1 MDPDD
6 LIPSLLLICAL
17 LLLSAF
23 FVAVEFALQTIRRR
37 RSDAAV
43 RDDPGRPGVPPVPA
57 DRVDE
62 ISLFVQ
68 LVSLASLLL
77 LGHYSV
83 ELAVSQFNLLH
94 PDFAA
99 AAGIGIAATLYLV
112 LGQQIPRLLGAQR
125 PQIVANS
132 ILLAPLRAL
141 SILFSPVI
149 VLVRVL
155 IDGFSRLF
163 RLSRSG
169 LYAPVH
175 TLEEIRE
182 FVVQGHEQGVVEEDE
197 REMIRGVFEF
207 SATVAR
213 EVMTP
218 RIDIIAVP
226 KEITLP
232 ELIEV
237 VVTEGHSRVPV
248 FSGTID
254 NIIGVLLAKDLL
266 PLMASQHLSRGEQ
279 FDVTTLMR
287 DPYFVPDTKPVDDIL
302 AEFRQS
308 SMHLA
313 VVIDEFGGT
322 YGLVTMEDLLEEIVG
337 EIKDEY
343 DIEEPEFSSTPEGD
357 ILIDG
362 GALISEVNER
372 FGLELKD
379 DDFDTIGGYI
389 FGALGRVPVIGDKL
403 EVFGPERMNFLEVE
417 EAEERRVTRVR
428 LRRAGNGAAPEA

>member
-6 LIPSLLLICAL
+6 LIASLLLICAL
-17 LLLSAF
+17 LFLSAF
-23 FVAVEFALQTIRRR
+23 FVAVEFALQTSRRR
-37 RSDAAV
+37 RSDTGV
-43 RDDPGRPGVPPVPA
+43 RDDPGRPGAPPVPA
-57 DRVDE
+57 DRAEE

-68 LVSLASLLL
+68 LASLACLLL

-83 ELAVSQFNLLH
+83 ELAVSRFNLLH

-99 AAGIGIAATLYLV
+99 AAGIAIAATLYLV
-112 LGQQIPRLLGAQR
+112 LGQQVPRLLGAQR
-125 PQIVANS
+125 PQIANA
-132 ILLAPLRAL
+132 IVLAPLRAL
-141 SILFSPVI
+141 SIVVSPI
-149 VLVRVL
+149 LALVRIL
-155 IDGFSRLF
+155 IDGFSRLL

-226 KEITLP
+226 KEITLD
-232 ELIEV
+232 ELIDL

-248 FSGTID
+248 FAGTID

-266 PLMASQHLSRGEQ
+266 PLMANPHSIRAEN
-279 FDVTTLMR
+279 FDVSTLMR
-287 DPYFVPDTKPVDDIL
+287 EPYFVPDTKPVDDIL

-313 VVIDEFGGT
+313 IVIDEFGGT

-343 DIEEPEFSSTPEGD
+343 DIEEPEFSATPEGD

-362 GALISEVNER
+362 GASISEVNER

-389 FGALGRVPVIGDKL
+389 FGALGRVPITGDKL
-403 EVFGPERMNFLEVE
+403 EVFGPDGMDFLEVE

-428 LRRAGNGAAPEA
+428 LRRAGNGAAPEI